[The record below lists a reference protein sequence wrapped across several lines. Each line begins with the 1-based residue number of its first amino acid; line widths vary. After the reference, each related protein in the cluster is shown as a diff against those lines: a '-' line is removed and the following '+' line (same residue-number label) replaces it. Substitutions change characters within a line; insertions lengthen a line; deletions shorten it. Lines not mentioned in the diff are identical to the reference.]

1 VSVVL
6 LKKKRRRSKILK
18 KRMENLSPTEKF
30 LKLFFISYENKN
42 KKNMKLDSSW
52 MKENGGHKINVKG

>member
-52 MKENGGHKINVKG
+52 MKENGGYKINVKG